1 MSVTR
6 YVIAVFVPDVAFAS
20 DTYVTT
26 PVAGLSVNVPSP
38 EIVTTLSESHVVVP
52 GVYRHVTPVPDVLR
66 SVPVARPD
74 VPVIVVNATVPPA
87 NTALVSGVASGAGG
101 GVTVGVIV
109 ASSDRPSES
118 VAWYVIAVAVPLNV
132 GSGSN
137 VTVPFAFTVYVP
149 SLATVNDVALQPGTV
164 CPVAHNLTVVAING
178 KDDPTVSL
186 DVGVIV

>member
-26 PVAGLSVNVPSP
+26 PVVGLSVNVPSP

-66 SVPVARPD
+66 PVPVARPD

-87 NTALVSGVASGAGG
+87 NTAVVSGVAAGAGG
-101 GVTVGVIV
+101 GSTVGVIV
-109 ASSDRPSES
+109 EFTNRLSES
-118 VAWYVIAVAVPLNV
+118 
-132 GSGSN
+132 
-137 VTVPFAFTVYVP
+137 FA
-149 SLATVNDVALQPGTV
+149 
-164 CPVAHNLTVVAING
+164 
-178 KDDPTVSL
+178 
-186 DVGVIV
+186 